1 MGRLSCVINHSHV
14 QIITISIG
22 SFFLVSAGP
31 AHTQDIY
38 DGVLLESG
46 AATPN
51 ISTEELQGVLMEH
64 SATIV
69 DVRTFAEYALSHIPG
84 AVTVVGKSV
93 STRGEFTSDAHEI
106 ARIVNE
112 RKSAPIVIYCA
123 GPYCGKAGRVA
134 TDLVALG
141 YTQVRRYQL
150 GIPVWRALGGVT
162 EVELAGIHHV
172 LARDKTAVFIDTRNA
187 ERFNE
192 GTLASARNIQA
203 RYVES
208 GSGGNEIGNAKED
221 GRLPMEDHNTRLIV
235 FGHAGSDARHVAEA
249 LARNAFHN
257 VSFFDGTYSDIST
270 NSADLS
276 Q

>member
-1 MGRLSCVINHSHV
+1 M
-14 QIITISIG
+14 
-22 SFFLVSAGP
+22 
-31 AHTQDIY
+31 D
-38 DGVLLESG
+38 
-46 AATPN
+46 
-51 ISTEELQGVLMEH
+51 H

-69 DVRTFAEYALSHIPG
+69 DVRTFAEYALGHIPG
-84 AVTVVGKSV
+84 AVNVVGKSG

-141 YTQVRRYQL
+141 YMQVRRYQL

-172 LARDKTAVFIDTRNA
+172 FDRDQTAVFIDTRNA
-187 ERFNE
+187 ERFNG
-192 GTLASARNIQA
+192 GTLANARNIQA

-208 GSGGNEIGNAKED
+208 SSGGNEIGNAKED
-221 GRLPMEDHNTRLIV
+221 GRLPIEDHNTRLIV
-235 FGHAGSDARHVAEA
+235 FGHAGSDARHVAGA

-257 VSFFDGTYSDIST
+257 VSFFDGTYSDISA
-270 NSADLS
+270 NSAGLS